1 MNQESYIEAFHAWI
15 RRNDV
20 RLSASGI
27 TVQVP
32 EKILL
37 SGTHAD
43 FLSKFAE
50 ATVEVWDYGFSEFH
64 VLDLQPADREPDY
77 QVKVTHYEFQN
88 EGEMFRALTELIE
101 WMSRARKAEA
111 ADKAPAVAGRA

>member
-1 MNQESYIEAFHAWI
+1 MNQEGYIAAFHAWI

-20 RLSASGI
+20 RLSASGVTI
-27 TVQVP
+27 QVP

-43 FLSKFAE
+43 FFSETGE

-64 VLDLQPADREPDY
+64 VLDLRPADRDPDY
-77 QVKVTHYEFQN
+77 QVNVTHHEFQS
-88 EGEMFRALTELIE
+88 EGEMFRALNELIE
-101 WMSRARKAEA
+101 WMSPTRKAEA
-111 ADKAPAVAGRA
+111 ADKAPAVAGRV